1 MTLAAIKVITFLR
14 QHRRIAGKCGRIA
27 RHIHNTFT
35 IRCGK
40 ANKAYAASAPQH
52 KHRCAAD
59 QAAFY
64 PIAPR
69 CNRAWVHFKQIGRL
83 KSTHWFHSYMKQAL
97 SRVCRTNSP
106 PLKAGHLG
114 AFLVHRQLPQ
124 KISSALSDGLPH
136 QRPRSG
142 VHAGNKRQARLYIN
156 AQPWRRHHTLFVSH
170 LRQRFH
176 MLRCTSRRMYQN
188 SHTSECR
195 RYRKAAGTAAASASS
210 NCFYGTLSSS
220 HWRQEPSTTNEE
232 RFARHSSHTAA
243 FIIHSAHLCHCK

>member
-106 PLKAGHLG
+106 PLKAEHFG
-114 AFLVHRQLPQ
+114 AFLVHRQAVLQSRHIKRVKQISFAPVLQSDLPIWHSGIVQ
-124 KISSALSDGLPH
+124 TIGNCRKNSSALSDGLPH

-176 MLRCTSRRMYQN
+176 CCDVQPPHVS
-188 SHTSECR
+188 
-195 RYRKAAGTAAASASS
+195 K
-210 NCFYGTLSSS
+210 
-220 HWRQEPSTTNEE
+220 
-232 RFARHSSHTAA
+232 
-243 FIIHSAHLCHCK
+243 

>member
-1 MTLAAIKVITFLR
+1 MGCQTQRFRRPAGLLGFQPNLPFVSLYYAFHYIFMTLAAIKVITFLR

-106 PLKAGHLG
+106 PLKAEHLS
-114 AFLVHRQLPQ
+114 AFLVHQQLPQ
-124 KISSALSDGLPH
+124 NIQRACRRPATSA
-136 QRPRSG
+136 
-142 VHAGNKRQARLYIN
+142 A
-156 AQPWRRHHTLFVSH
+156 T
-170 LRQRFH
+170 
-176 MLRCTSRRMYQN
+176 LRCTRRQQ
-188 SHTSECR
+188 
-195 RYRKAAGTAAASASS
+195 A
-210 NCFYGTLSSS
+210 
-220 HWRQEPSTTNEE
+220 PSP
-232 RFARHSSHTAA
+232 A
-243 FIIHSAHLCHCK
+243 LY

>member
-14 QHRRIAGKCGRIA
+14 QHRRIAGKRGRIA

-106 PLKAGHLG
+106 PLKAEHLG

-142 VHAGNKRQARLYIN
+142 VHAGNKRQARPYIN

-188 SHTSECR
+188 SHTQSAAVTAR
-195 RYRKAAGTAAASASS
+195 RPAPQPLRLHRIAFTA
-210 NCFYGTLSSS
+210 
-220 HWRQEPSTTNEE
+220 HHR
-232 RFARHSSHTAA
+232 
-243 FIIHSAHLCHCK
+243 

>member
-1 MTLAAIKVITFLR
+1 MAGL
-14 QHRRIAGKCGRIA
+14 HR
-27 RHIHNTFT
+27 TYT
-35 IRCGK
+35 IRCDK

-106 PLKAGHLG
+106 PLKAEHFG
-114 AFLVHRQLPQ
+114 AFLVHRQAVLQSRHIKRVKQISFAPVLQSDLPIWHSGIVQ
-124 KISSALSDGLPH
+124 TIGNCRKNSSALSDGLPH

-142 VHAGNKRQARLYIN
+142 VHAGNKRQARPYIN

-170 LRQRFH
+170 LCQRFH
-176 MLRCTSRRMYQN
+176 MLRCT
-188 SHTSECR
+188 
-195 RYRKAAGTAAASASS
+195 AAACIKIA
-210 NCFYGTLSSS
+210 TLRVPLLPQGGRHRS
-220 HWRQEPSTTNEE
+220 
-232 RFARHSSHTAA
+232 RFGFIELLLRHTIVKPLAPRTKH
-243 FIIHSAHLCHCK
+243 HE

>member
-106 PLKAGHLG
+106 PLKAEHLG

-176 MLRCTSRRMYQN
+176 MLRCT
-188 SHTSECR
+188 
-195 RYRKAAGTAAASASS
+195 AAACIKIA
-210 NCFYGTLSSS
+210 TLRVPPLPQGGRHRS
-220 HWRQEPSTTNEE
+220 
-232 RFARHSSHTAA
+232 RFGFIELLLRHTIVKPLAPRTKH
-243 FIIHSAHLCHCK
+243 HE